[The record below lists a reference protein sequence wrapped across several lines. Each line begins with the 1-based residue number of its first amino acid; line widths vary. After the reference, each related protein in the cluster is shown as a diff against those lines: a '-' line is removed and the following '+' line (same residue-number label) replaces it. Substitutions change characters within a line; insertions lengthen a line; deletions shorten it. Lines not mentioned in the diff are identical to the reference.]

1 MLRSGMVVFDDLHEL
16 QRELELAFEWV
27 LQV

>member
-1 MLRSGMVVFDDLHEL
+1 MFRNGMVVFDDLREL
-16 QRELELAFEWV
+16 QRELELAIEWM